1 MAGTK
6 RTPIYRPPQRRI
18 TQRAVDL
25 FRLAVKMEDDGVP
38 ADSREYG
45 DVAVALHRE
54 LGLKVW
60 DEFVTNVNVNDVP
73 PPNIDPMRRASFERA
88 VDLRGQLMSLC
99 T

>member
-1 MAGTK
+1 MAGTR
-6 RTPIYRPPQRRI
+6 RTPIHRPPQRRI
-18 TQRAVDL
+18 TQRALDL

-38 ADSREYG
+38 VDSREYN
-45 DVAVALHRE
+45 AISLELHRE

-73 PPNIDPMRRASFERA
+73 PRSIDPMRRASLERA
-88 VDLRGQLMSLC
+88 VELRRQLISCC

>member
-1 MAGTK
+1 MAGTR
-6 RTPIYRPPQRRI
+6 RTPIHRPPQRRI
-18 TQRAVDL
+18 TQRALDL

-38 ADSREYG
+38 VDSREYG

-60 DEFVTNVNVNDVP
+60 DEFVTNVNVDDVP
-73 PPNIDPMRRASFERA
+73 PIDPMRRASFERA

>member
-6 RTPIYRPPQRRI
+6 RTPIHRPPQRRL
-18 TQRAVDL
+18 TERALDL
-25 FRLAVKMEDDGVP
+25 FRLAVKMEDDGVSM
-38 ADSREYG
+38 DSFEYA

-60 DEFVTNVNVNDVP
+60 DEFVTNVNVNDAA
-73 PPNIDPMRRASFERA
+73 PPNVDPMRRASLERA
-88 VDLRGQLMSLC
+88 VELRCQLLSCC